1 MSEGIHIPALAI
13 RIGAVALALL
23 TIKLVWSQVPEAR
36 RYLKM
41 EAM

>member
-1 MSEGIHIPALAI
+1 MSEGIHIPAIAV
-13 RIGAVALALL
+13 RIAAGVAVLGLL
-23 TIKLVWSQVPEAR
+23 FLVKSQLPEAR